1 MLTQQAET
9 LSECVIMLLLLHW
22 PAQSHPHRT
31 GPGVSPPQRTQC
43 PLFAVCGA
51 QGLKTDV
58 SAALGGSCGYC
69 DVTMKRKRKHCHC
82 RKRKTQS
89 IKSTFWNESFF
100 KQTLRGEQNY
110 TVRLTLL
117 GNTKVSSHR
126 LGKLVVGIGKSLSC
140 EKEPDSPL
148 RTILFASLTLNV
160 FPSKCKW
167 LFVFVSAPRW
177 PGDSS
182 RA

>member
-1 MLTQQAET
+1 
-9 LSECVIMLLLLHW
+9 MLLCSCYCTD
-22 PAQSHPHRT
+22 PRSHTRT
-31 GPGVSPPQRTQC
+31 GLGQAFLPRSEHSVLC
-43 PLFAVCGA
+43 LLFAELKGS
-51 QGLKTDV
+51 KTDV

-167 LFVFVSAPRW
+167 LFVFVSAPR
-177 PGDSS
+177 
-182 RA
+182 